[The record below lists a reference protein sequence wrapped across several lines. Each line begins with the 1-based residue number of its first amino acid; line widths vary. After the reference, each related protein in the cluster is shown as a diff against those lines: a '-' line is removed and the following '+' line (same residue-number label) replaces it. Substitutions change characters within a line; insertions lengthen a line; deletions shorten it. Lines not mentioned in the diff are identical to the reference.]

1 MSQSGCNVSHC
12 LLGVYSMLFIVCTIE
27 ISCYEL
33 NKATLKL
40 TLISIHFMPFI
51 DEMNIP
57 RATNSEYPAG
67 VVVPNCE

>member
-1 MSQSGCNVSHC
+1 
-12 LLGVYSMLFIVCTIE
+12 MLFIVCTIE

-33 NKATLKL
+33 DKAMLKL

-57 RATNSEYPAG
+57 RATHSEYPAG